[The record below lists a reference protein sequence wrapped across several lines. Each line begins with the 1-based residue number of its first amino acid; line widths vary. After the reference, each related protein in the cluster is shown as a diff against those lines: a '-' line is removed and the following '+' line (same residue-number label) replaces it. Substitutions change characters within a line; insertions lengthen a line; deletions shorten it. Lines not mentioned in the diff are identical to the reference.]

1 MRLRSRMMFWIL
13 PFAMLAFLATLAR
26 AEYLKARPTASTG
39 AVGEAVLQIMSDV
52 DNVQKSNYGK
62 NSFRLS
68 NTGSK
73 KIVEFQMD
81 VSNALF
87 PDSVFDPEGL
97 AGDSTAKPLQINTD
111 MATGVIPL
119 TMSKKKGYI
128 GKGGNKGYRGLRIAF
143 DMNKDEGFNPGE
155 MLGFSIDMD
164 PNSIAGTKKK
174 PLDAASFPRW
184 DVGGV
189 SGAELIG
196 SAFVVTFADGTKA
209 SGQLFSTAT
218 QAGSQGIATQ
228 QPRNLETKIT
238 VNGVKPGNVGSY
250 RKGGPRIIV
259 SAPSGQKV
267 RVVVAKG
274 FIQPVTAYDKK
285 LHKQLELLSKQV
297 FPANN
302 AVEFQFAD
310 VQMTGKAID
319 VSDKFDFTG
328 AKNFDFQRDSS
339 RPFSVDEDKLSLA
352 IVAAVI
358 DPDNKDLVLGPVTK
372 PVYLT
377 FK

>member
-1 MRLRSRMMFWIL
+1 MRPLSRIMFWIP
-13 PFAMLAFLATLAR
+13 PFAMLAVLATVAR
-26 AEYLKARPTASTG
+26 AENAEGRPAAATE
-39 AVGEAVLQIMSDV
+39 AVGEAVLKIMSGV
-52 DNVQKSNYGK
+52 NNVQKSNYGK
-62 NSFRLS
+62 NSFRVS
-68 NTGSK
+68 NTGGK

-81 VSNALF
+81 VSSALF
-87 PDSVFDPEGL
+87 PDCVFDPEGL
-97 AGDSTAKPLQINTD
+97 AGDSVAKPLRINTD
-111 MATGVIPL
+111 MTTGVIPPKV
-119 TMSKKKGYI
+119 SKKKAYI
-128 GKGGNKGYRGLRIAF
+128 GKGGDKGYRGLRIAF
-143 DMNKDEGFNPGE
+143 DVSKDDGFNPGE

-174 PLDAASFPRW
+174 PLDQASFPRW

-196 SAFVVTFADGTKA
+196 STFVVTFKDGTKA

-238 VNGVKPGNVGSY
+238 VNGKKPGDVGSY
-250 RKGGPRIIV
+250 TTGGPRIIV

-274 FIQPVTAYDKK
+274 FIQPVTAYNKK
-285 LHKQLELLSKQV
+285 LHKQLRSLSKQA

-310 VQMTGKAID
+310 LQMTGKAMD

-328 AKNFDFQRDSS
+328 VKNYDFEKDSKK
-339 RPFSVDEDKLSLA
+339 PFSIDEDKLSLA
-352 IVAAVI
+352 IVAAII
-358 DPDNKDLVLGPVTK
+358 DPENEDLVLGPVTK